1 MVSVSEGSFSTSIP
15 YSESASI
22 SAIGSDEL
30 SDNGELAVR
39 VDGHARPKEGAV
51 THTPGV
57 EIASVFVAN
66 TAVTVVAIAAVGAG
80 AASLLGNRARMGS
93 VGSSHLVGLPDI
105 HFGTACA
112 VFALASVGIVGR
124 WGPAF
129 DVALINE
136 SVSG

>member
-57 EIASVFVAN
+57 EIASVLVAN
-66 TAVTVVAIAAVGAG
+66 TTVTVVTITAVGAG
-80 AASLLGNRARMGS
+80 ATTLLGNRAGMGGI
-93 VGSSHLVGLPDI
+93 GSRVFVGLPDI
-105 HFGTACA
+105 HLGTASS
-112 VFALASVGIVGR
+112 VLALSSVGIVAG
-124 WGPAF
+124 WGPSF
-129 DVALINE
+129 DIAL
-136 SVSG
+136 GR